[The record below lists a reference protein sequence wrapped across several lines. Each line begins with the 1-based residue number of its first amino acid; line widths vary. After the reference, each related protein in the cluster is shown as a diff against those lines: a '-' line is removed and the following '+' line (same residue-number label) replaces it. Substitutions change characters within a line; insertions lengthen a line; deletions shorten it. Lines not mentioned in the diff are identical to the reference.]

1 MRPLILRTPD
11 HRIRREKKGGLGVLF
26 SLVAVTMTAL
36 GWLLISGN
44 GVASADTYL
53 TFTGHGWGHGYG
65 AGQYGAL
72 GYAVEGQQT
81 YQQILTHYFSGTT
94 VGTTSDQM
102 IRVVITGNDG
112 SNITVSSPAPY
123 TVAGHA
129 VPAGYMVQMDIAGSN
144 WNILE
149 STGPAAC
156 GVQTQLQ
163 SIATVPEAQAT
174 VTPSVGSVSSAIDQ
188 ETYSQALNLCL
199 SSGTEVVRGL
209 VQAAD
214 VAGSQRL
221 VNVLPLES
229 YAKGVVA
236 SEMPASWGQLGAPG
250 PQSQPWGFQALEA
263 QAVMVRS
270 YAVSTLN
277 RFGYA
282 DICDNT
288 YCQVYLGMHNP
299 SSPLY
304 PLYAIADQ
312 AVVATAGQVV
322 VNGSTVVETQYSSST
337 GGYTENGAFPGV
349 LDTYDGICIPG
360 ACNPNHNWTTQV
372 SESSIQAAFP
382 QIGSLTGITIL
393 SRNGLGDMGGRVEQM
408 SVEGSTGSVTVTGAQ
423 FASYL
428 GLNSDWFEITGP
440 ISLQGTGLNSPTT
453 TTTQPPP
460 PPGYWITSPSGGVY
474 AFGSAVNYGSVS
486 AATLRSPITSL
497 HSTPDG
503 KGYWLIDGYGDIY
516 PFGDAANLGSTAS
529 IKLNKPIVGMAA
541 TPDGKG
547 YWLVASDGGVFSFGD
562 AQFYGSTGNI
572 ALNKPIV
579 GMAATPDG
587 KGYWLV
593 ASDGGVFSF
602 GDAKFYG
609 STGNI
614 ALNKPIIGMVAS
626 GDGAGYRLIA
636 ADGGV
641 FDFGDASYYGSLPG
655 LNVVATATS
664 LAPSPDNNGYYVLTN
679 SGKVY
684 PFGDAK
690 AMGDLTTISN
700 PPSSTA
706 GITSVG

>member
-1 MRPLILRTPD
+1 MRPLILRTPN
-11 HRIRREKKGGLGVLF
+11 HRIRSEKKGGLGVLF
-26 SLVAVTMTAL
+26 SLVAVAMTAL

-44 GVASADTYL
+44 GMASADAYL

-81 YQQILTHYFSGTT
+81 YQQILAHYFSGTT

-123 TVAGHA
+123 TVAGHS
-129 VPAGYMVQMDIAGSN
+129 VPAGYMVQMDIVGSN

-156 GVQTQLQ
+156 GVQAQLQ
-163 SIATVPEAQAT
+163 SVATVPEAQAT
-174 VTPSVGSVSSAIDQ
+174 ITPSVGSAPSAIDQ

-214 VAGSQRL
+214 VTGSQRL

-236 SEMPASWGQLGAPG
+236 SEMPASWGKLGAPG
-250 PQSQPWGFQALEA
+250 PQGQPWGFQALEA

-282 DICDNT
+282 DICDST

-304 PLYAIADQ
+304 PLYEIADQ
-312 AVVATAGQVV
+312 AVASTAGQVV
-322 VNGSTVVETQYSSST
+322 VNGSAVVETQYSSST

-349 LDTYDGICIPG
+349 VDTYDGICIPG
-360 ACNPNHNWTTQV
+360 ACNPNHDWTTQV

-382 QIGSLTGITIL
+382 QIGPLTGITIL

-408 SVEGSTGSVTVTGAQ
+408 TVAGSAGSVTVSGAQ

-486 AATLRSPITSL
+486 STALRSPITSL

-516 PFGDAANLGSTAS
+516 AFGDAANLGSTAS

-562 AQFYGSTGNI
+562 A
-572 ALNKPIV
+572 
-579 GMAATPDG
+579 
-587 KGYWLV
+587 
-593 ASDGGVFSF
+593 
-602 GDAKFYG
+602 KFYG

-614 ALNKPIIGMVAS
+614 ALNRPIIGMVAS
-626 GDGAGYRLIA
+626 GDGGGYRLIA

-655 LNVVATATS
+655 LKVVTTATS
-664 LAPSPDNNGYYVLTN
+664 LAPSPDNNGYYVLTYN
-679 SGKVY
+679 GKVY

>member
-1 MRPLILRTPD
+1 MRPSFLRTPN
-11 HRIRREKKGGLGVLF
+11 HRIRRGKRGGLGVLF
-26 SLVAVTMTAL
+26 GLLAAIMTTF
-36 GWLLISGN
+36 GWVLISGN
-44 GVASADTYL
+44 SAASADTYL

-81 YQQILTHYFSGTT
+81 YQQILAHYFSGTT
-94 VGTTSDQM
+94 IGTTSDQM

-112 SNITVSSPAPY
+112 SNITVSSAAPY
-123 TVAGHA
+123 SVAGHA
-129 VPAGYMVQMDIAGSN
+129 VPAGYMVQMDIVGST
-144 WNILE
+144 WNILQ
-149 STGPAAC
+149 STAPAAC
-156 GVQTQLQ
+156 GVQAPLVQ
-163 SIATVPEAQAT
+163 IANVPESQAT
-174 VTPSVGSVSSAIDQ
+174 ITPSVGGSASAIDQ
-188 ETYSQALNLCL
+188 ETYSEALNLCL

-236 SEMPASWGQLGAPG
+236 SEMPASWGQLGATG
-250 PQSQPWGFQALEA
+250 PQGQPWGFQALEA

-282 DICDNT
+282 DICDST

-304 PLYAIADQ
+304 QLYAIADQ
-312 AVVATAGQVV
+312 AVTLTAGQVV

-349 LDTYDGICIPG
+349 VDTYDGICIPG

-382 QIGSLTGITIL
+382 QIGTLTGINVV

-408 SVEGSTGSVTVTGAQ
+408 TVSGSTGSVSVSGAQ

-440 ISLQGTGLNSPTT
+440 ISLQGTGLNSSTT

-460 PPGYWITSPSGGVY
+460 PPGYWITSPQGGVY

-486 AATLRSPITSL
+486 SAALRSPITSL

-503 KGYWLIDGYGDIY
+503 KGYWLIDGYGDVY
-516 PFGDAANLGSTAS
+516 AFGDAANLGSTAS
-529 IKLNKPIVGMAA
+529 IR
-541 TPDGKG
+541 
-547 YWLVASDGGVFSFGD
+547 
-562 AQFYGSTGNI
+562 
-572 ALNKPIV
+572 LNKPIV

-609 STGNI
+609 STGNMV
-614 ALNKPIIGMVAS
+614 LNKPIIGMVAS
-626 GDGAGYRLIA
+626 GDGYGYRLIA

-641 FDFGDASYYGSLPG
+641 FDFGDATYYGSLPG
-655 LNVVATATS
+655 LNIATTATS
-664 LAPSPDNNGYYVLTN
+664 LAPSPDNNGYYVLTYN
-679 SGKVY
+679 GKVY

>member
-1 MRPLILRTPD
+1 MGPSFLRTPN
-11 HRIRREKKGGLGVLF
+11 HRIRRGKRGGLGVLF
-26 SLVAVTMTAL
+26 GLLAAIMTTF
-36 GWLLISGN
+36 GWVLISGN
-44 GVASADTYL
+44 SAASADTYL

-81 YQQILTHYFSGTT
+81 YQQILAHYFSGTT
-94 VGTTSDQM
+94 IGTTSDQM

-112 SNITVSSPAPY
+112 SNITVSSAAPY
-123 TVAGHA
+123 SVAGHA
-129 VPAGYMVQMDIAGSN
+129 VPAGYMVQMDIVGST
-144 WNILE
+144 WNILQ
-149 STGPAAC
+149 STAPAAC
-156 GVQTQLQ
+156 GVQAPLVQ
-163 SIATVPEAQAT
+163 IANVPESQAT
-174 VTPSVGSVSSAIDQ
+174 ITPSVGGSASAIDQ
-188 ETYSQALNLCL
+188 ETYSEALNLCL

-236 SEMPASWGQLGAPG
+236 SEMPASWGQLGATG
-250 PQSQPWGFQALEA
+250 PQGQPWGFQALEA

-282 DICDNT
+282 DICDST

-304 PLYAIADQ
+304 QLYAIADQ
-312 AVVATAGQVV
+312 AVTLTAGQVV

-349 LDTYDGICIPG
+349 VDTYDGICIPG

-382 QIGSLTGITIL
+382 QIGTLTGINVV

-408 SVEGSTGSVTVTGAQ
+408 TVSGSTGSVSVSGAQ

-440 ISLQGTGLNSPTT
+440 ISLQGTGLNSSTT

-460 PPGYWITSPSGGVY
+460 PPGYWITSPQGGVY

-486 AATLRSPITSL
+486 SAALRSPITSL

-503 KGYWLIDGYGDIY
+503 KGYWLIDGYGDVY
-516 PFGDAANLGSTAS
+516 AFGDAANLGSTAS
-529 IKLNKPIVGMAA
+529 IR
-541 TPDGKG
+541 
-547 YWLVASDGGVFSFGD
+547 
-562 AQFYGSTGNI
+562 
-572 ALNKPIV
+572 LNKPIV

-609 STGNI
+609 STGNMV
-614 ALNKPIIGMVAS
+614 LNKPIIGMVAS
-626 GDGAGYRLIA
+626 GDGYGYRLIA

-641 FDFGDASYYGSLPG
+641 FDFGDATYYGSLPG
-655 LNVVATATS
+655 LNIATTATS
-664 LAPSPDNNGYYVLTN
+664 LAPSPDNNGYYVLTYN
-679 SGKVY
+679 GKVY

>member
-1 MRPLILRTPD
+1 MGPSFLRTPN
-11 HRIRREKKGGLGVLF
+11 HRIRRGKRGGLGVLF
-26 SLVAVTMTAL
+26 GLLAAIMTTF
-36 GWLLISGN
+36 GWVLISGN
-44 GVASADTYL
+44 SAASADTYL

-81 YQQILTHYFSGTT
+81 YQQILAHYFSGTT
-94 VGTTSDQM
+94 IGTTSDQM

-112 SNITVSSPAPY
+112 SNITVSSAAPY
-123 TVAGHA
+123 SVAGHA
-129 VPAGYMVQMDIAGSN
+129 VPAGYMVQMDIVGST
-144 WNILE
+144 WNILQ
-149 STGPAAC
+149 STAPAAC
-156 GVQTQLQ
+156 GVQAPLAQ
-163 SIATVPEAQAT
+163 IANVPESQAT
-174 VTPSVGSVSSAIDQ
+174 ITPSVGGSASAIDQ
-188 ETYSQALNLCL
+188 ETYSEALNLCL
-199 SSGTEVVRGL
+199 PSGTEVVRGL

-236 SEMPASWGQLGAPG
+236 SEMPASWGQLGATG
-250 PQSQPWGFQALEA
+250 PQGQPWGFQALEA

-282 DICDNT
+282 DICDST

-304 PLYAIADQ
+304 QLYAIADQ
-312 AVVATAGQVV
+312 AVTLTAGQVV

-349 LDTYDGICIPG
+349 VDAYDGICIPG

-382 QIGSLTGITIL
+382 QIGTLTGINVV

-408 SVEGSTGSVTVTGAQ
+408 TVSGSTGSVSVSGAQ

-453 TTTQPPP
+453 TTLPPP
-460 PPGYWITSPSGGVY
+460 PPGYWITSPQGGVY
-474 AFGSAVNYGSVS
+474 AFGSAANYGSVS
-486 AATLRSPITSL
+486 SAALRSPITSL

-503 KGYWLIDGYGDIY
+503 KGYWLIDGYGDVY
-516 PFGDAANLGSTAS
+516 AFGDAANLGSTAS
-529 IKLNKPIVGMAA
+529 IR
-541 TPDGKG
+541 
-547 YWLVASDGGVFSFGD
+547 
-562 AQFYGSTGNI
+562 
-572 ALNKPIV
+572 LNKPIV

-602 GDAKFYG
+602 GDAK
-609 STGNI
+609 
-614 ALNKPIIGMVAS
+614 
-626 GDGAGYRLIA
+626 
-636 ADGGV
+636 
-641 FDFGDASYYGSLPG
+641 
-655 LNVVATATS
+655 
-664 LAPSPDNNGYYVLTN
+664 
-679 SGKVY
+679 
-684 PFGDAK
+684 
-690 AMGDLTTISN
+690 
-700 PPSSTA
+700 
-706 GITSVG
+706 

>member
-1 MRPLILRTPD
+1 MGPSFLRTPN
-11 HRIRREKKGGLGVLF
+11 HRIRRGKRGGLGVLF
-26 SLVAVTMTAL
+26 GLLAAIMTTF
-36 GWLLISGN
+36 GWVLISGN
-44 GVASADTYL
+44 SAASADTYL

-81 YQQILTHYFSGTT
+81 YQQILAHYFSGTT
-94 VGTTSDQM
+94 IGTTSDQM

-112 SNITVSSPAPY
+112 SNITVSSAAPY
-123 TVAGHA
+123 SVAGHA
-129 VPAGYMVQMDIAGSN
+129 VPAGYMVQMDIVGST
-144 WNILE
+144 WNILQ
-149 STGPAAC
+149 STAPAAC
-156 GVQTQLQ
+156 GVQAPLVQ
-163 SIATVPEAQAT
+163 IANVPESQAT
-174 VTPSVGSVSSAIDQ
+174 ITPSVGGSASAIDQ
-188 ETYSQALNLCL
+188 ETYSEALNLCL
-199 SSGTEVVRGL
+199 PSGTEVVRGL

-236 SEMPASWGQLGAPG
+236 SEMPASWGQLGATG
-250 PQSQPWGFQALEA
+250 PQGQPWGFQALEA

-282 DICDNT
+282 DICDST

-304 PLYAIADQ
+304 QLYAIADQ
-312 AVVATAGQVV
+312 AVTLTAGQVV

-349 LDTYDGICIPG
+349 VDAYDGICIPG

-382 QIGSLTGITIL
+382 QIGTLTGINVV

-408 SVEGSTGSVTVTGAQ
+408 TVSGSTGSVSVSGAQ

-453 TTTQPPP
+453 TTLPPP
-460 PPGYWITSPSGGVY
+460 PPGYWITSPQGGVY
-474 AFGSAVNYGSVS
+474 AFGSAANYGSVS
-486 AATLRSPITSL
+486 SAALRSPITSL

-503 KGYWLIDGYGDIY
+503 KGYWLIDGYGDVY
-516 PFGDAANLGSTAS
+516 AFGDAANLGSTAS
-529 IKLNKPIVGMAA
+529 IR
-541 TPDGKG
+541 
-547 YWLVASDGGVFSFGD
+547 
-562 AQFYGSTGNI
+562 
-572 ALNKPIV
+572 LNKPIV

-609 STGNI
+609 STGNMV
-614 ALNKPIIGMVAS
+614 LNKPIIGMVAS
-626 GDGAGYRLIA
+626 GDGYGYRLIA

-641 FDFGDASYYGSLPG
+641 FDFGDATYYGSLPG
-655 LNVVATATS
+655 LNVATTATS
-664 LAPSPDNNGYYVLTN
+664 LAPSPDNNGYYVLTYN
-679 SGKVY
+679 GKVY

>member
-1 MRPLILRTPD
+1 MGPSFLRTPN
-11 HRIRREKKGGLGVLF
+11 HRIRRGKRGGLGVLF
-26 SLVAVTMTAL
+26 GLLAAIMTTF
-36 GWLLISGN
+36 GWVLISGN
-44 GVASADTYL
+44 SAASADTYL

-81 YQQILTHYFSGTT
+81 YQQILAHYFSGTT
-94 VGTTSDQM
+94 IGTTSDQM

-112 SNITVSSPAPY
+112 SNITVSSAAPY
-123 TVAGHA
+123 SVAGHA
-129 VPAGYMVQMDIAGSN
+129 VPAGYMVQMDIVGST
-144 WNILE
+144 WNILQ
-149 STGPAAC
+149 STAPAAC
-156 GVQTQLQ
+156 GVQAPLVQ
-163 SIATVPEAQAT
+163 IANVPESQAT
-174 VTPSVGSVSSAIDQ
+174 ITPSVGGSASAIDQ
-188 ETYSQALNLCL
+188 ETYSEALNLCL
-199 SSGTEVVRGL
+199 PSGTEVVRGL

-236 SEMPASWGQLGAPG
+236 SEMPASWGQLGATG
-250 PQSQPWGFQALEA
+250 PQGQPWGFQALEA

-282 DICDNT
+282 DICDST

-304 PLYAIADQ
+304 QLYAIADQ
-312 AVVATAGQVV
+312 AVTLTAGQVV

-349 LDTYDGICIPG
+349 VDAYDGICIPG

-382 QIGSLTGITIL
+382 QIGTLTGINVV

-408 SVEGSTGSVTVTGAQ
+408 TVSGSTGSVSVSGAQ

-453 TTTQPPP
+453 TTLPPP
-460 PPGYWITSPSGGVY
+460 PPGYWITSPQGGVY

-486 AATLRSPITSL
+486 SAALRSPITSL

-503 KGYWLIDGYGDIY
+503 KGYWLIDGYGDVY
-516 PFGDAANLGSTAS
+516 AFGDAANLGSTAS
-529 IKLNKPIVGMAA
+529 IR
-541 TPDGKG
+541 
-547 YWLVASDGGVFSFGD
+547 
-562 AQFYGSTGNI
+562 
-572 ALNKPIV
+572 LNKPIV

-609 STGNI
+609 STGNMV
-614 ALNKPIIGMVAS
+614 LNKPIIGMVAS
-626 GDGAGYRLIA
+626 GDGYGYRLIA

-641 FDFGDASYYGSLPG
+641 FDFGDATYYGSLPG
-655 LNVVATATS
+655 LNVATTATS
-664 LAPSPDNNGYYVLTN
+664 LAPSPDNNGYYVLTYN
-679 SGKVY
+679 GKVY

>member
-1 MRPLILRTPD
+1 MRPSFLRTPN
-11 HRIRREKKGGLGVLF
+11 HRIRRGKRGGLGVLF
-26 SLVAVTMTAL
+26 GLLAAIMTTF

-44 GVASADTYL
+44 SAASADTYL

-81 YQQILTHYFSGTT
+81 YQQILAHYFSGTT
-94 VGTTSDQM
+94 IGTTSDQM

-112 SNITVSSPAPY
+112 SNITVSSAAPY
-123 TVAGHA
+123 SVAGHA
-129 VPAGYMVQMDIAGSN
+129 VPAGYMVQMDIVGST
-144 WNILE
+144 WNILQ
-149 STGPAAC
+149 STAPAAC
-156 GVQTQLQ
+156 GVQAPLVQ
-163 SIATVPEAQAT
+163 IANVPESQAT
-174 VTPSVGSVSSAIDQ
+174 ITPSVGGSASAIDQ
-188 ETYSQALNLCL
+188 ETYSEALNLCL

-236 SEMPASWGQLGAPG
+236 SEMPASWGQLGATG
-250 PQSQPWGFQALEA
+250 PQGQPWGFQALEA

-282 DICDNT
+282 DICDST

-304 PLYAIADQ
+304 QLYAIADQ
-312 AVVATAGQVV
+312 AVTLTAGQVV

-349 LDTYDGICIPG
+349 VDTYDGICIPG

-382 QIGSLTGITIL
+382 QIGTLTGINVV

-408 SVEGSTGSVTVTGAQ
+408 TVSGSTGSVSVSGAQ

-440 ISLQGTGLNSPTT
+440 ISLQGTGLNSSTT

-460 PPGYWITSPSGGVY
+460 PPGYWITSPQGGVY

-486 AATLRSPITSL
+486 SAALRSPITSL

-503 KGYWLIDGYGDIY
+503 KGYWLIDGYGDVY
-516 PFGDAANLGSTAS
+516 AFGDAANLGSTAS
-529 IKLNKPIVGMAA
+529 IR
-541 TPDGKG
+541 
-547 YWLVASDGGVFSFGD
+547 
-562 AQFYGSTGNI
+562 
-572 ALNKPIV
+572 LNKPIV

-609 STGNI
+609 STGNMV
-614 ALNKPIIGMVAS
+614 LNKPIIGMVAS
-626 GDGAGYRLIA
+626 GDGYGYRLIA

-641 FDFGDASYYGSLPG
+641 FDFGDATYYGSLPG
-655 LNVVATATS
+655 LNIATTATS
-664 LAPSPDNNGYYVLTN
+664 LAPSPDNNGYYVLTYN
-679 SGKVY
+679 GKVY